1 MTKDEA
7 QRSRWTF
14 YEDAKVI
21 SFDLDGTL
29 VTDVFSQIVWHQG
42 IPELYAKKHG
52 RGLDEAKAFIFKEYS
67 KVGDKAIEWYDI
79 NYWLRFFDLDCNWEV
94 LFRKFKGSIDIYP
107 EVPEILSSL
116 SKNYQLIIT
125 SNAAR
130 EFLNT
135 EIETTN
141 IATYFDHI
149 FSATSDFKEVK
160 KTKDFYLKICN
171 LLHITPD
178 QIIHVG
184 DHFEFDYLIPKKL
197 GIRSFYLDR
206 KGEKKGPNILKDL
219 KEFEKKLKKTSFKH

>member
-1 MTKDEA
+1 M
-7 QRSRWTF
+7 
-14 YEDAKVI
+14 KVI

-79 NYWLRFFDLDCNWEV
+79 NYWLRFFDLDDHWEK
-94 LFRKFKGSIDIYP
+94 LLKKFKNRITVYP
-107 EVPEILSSL
+107 EVIEVLTSL
-116 SKNYQLIIT
+116 NHSYKLIIT

-135 EIETTN
+135 EIEATN
-141 IATYFDHI
+141 IAVYFDHI

-160 KTKDFYLKICN
+160 KTEAFYLKICN

-178 QIIHVG
+178 QIIHIG
-184 DHFEFDYLIPKKL
+184 DHFEFDYLIPQKL

-206 KGEKKGPNILKDL
+206 EGEKKGPYIVKDL
-219 KEFEKKLKKTSFKH
+219 KEFEKKLLSD

>member
-1 MTKDEA
+1 M
-7 QRSRWTF
+7 
-14 YEDAKVI
+14 KVI

-52 RGLDEAKAFIFKEYS
+52 RGLDEAKSLIFKEYS

-79 NYWLRFFDLDCNWEV
+79 KYWLQFFDIDCNWEM
-94 LFRKFKGSIDIYP
+94 LLGKFKDRIDIYP
-107 EVPEILSSL
+107 EVPDVLSSL
-116 SKNYQLIIT
+116 SKTYQLIIT

-130 EFLNT
+130 EFLDA
-135 EIETTN
+135 EIEETN
-141 IATYFDHI
+141 IAVYFDHI

-160 KTKDFYLKICN
+160 KTEAFYLKICN
-171 LLHITPD
+171 LLHINHT

-184 DHFEFDYLIPKKL
+184 DHLEFDYLIPQKL

-206 KGEKKGPNILKDL
+206 KGEKKGANIVKDL
-219 KEFEKKLKKTSFKH
+219 KEFEKKLKKNPYKN

>member
-1 MTKDEA
+1 MTKDET
-7 QRSRWTF
+7 QRSRRTF
-14 YEDAKVI
+14 CEDAKVI

-42 IPELYAKKHG
+42 IPELYAKKYG
-52 RGLDEAKAFIFKEYS
+52 GGLDEVKSFIFKEYS

-79 NYWLRFFDLDCNWEV
+79 NHWLQFFDLDDHWEK
-94 LFRKFKGSIDIYP
+94 LLKKFKNHITVYP
-107 EVPEILSSL
+107 EVIEVLSSL
-116 SKNYQLIIT
+116 SHSYKLIIT

-130 EFLNT
+130 EFLDT
-135 EIETTN
+135 EIEETN
-141 IATYFDHI
+141 ISLYFDNI

-171 LLHITPD
+171 LLHIKPD

-184 DHFEFDYLIPKKL
+184 DHFEFDYLIPQNL

-206 KGEKKGPNILKDL
+206 KGEKKGTNIVKDL
-219 KEFEKKLKKTSFKH
+219 KEFEKKLLSD